1 MTRILDE
8 ATAGKGLIP
17 TFQPVVSLPSR
28 QIVGYEA
35 LARWPAFDNL
45 TPMEVLGHA
54 QETDQL
60 SVLDQACIRSAVQGA
75 LGGSSTPGMLLLI
88 NSEPTATHADLGG
101 DRDFLRAA
109 NLFRLSFEFTE
120 RGLLVNPGALLRKV
134 DALRSLGC
142 FIALDDVG
150 ANPDSLVLLDIVRPD
165 IIKLDMTLVQDE
177 PDRRQTRTIASI
189 LAHQERTGGVICAE
203 GIENEDHLERAMA
216 FGSTLGQGNLFGVP
230 GSLAPI
236 ADVAPWLEPP
246 PAYLPADA
254 RPSVSRLGKIE
265 APARTIRGQTLDGFV
280 KHIQD
285 SALTAECTPIV
296 MAALGE
302 SRRHDQSVIAA
313 YSRLAETSPLVALY
327 GSGRPPDLSPRVRWV
342 DIGDCD
348 QLTDAAFVVALGPD
362 TTAGLTA
369 YRLDEEQF
377 AMRLTFDRNVVKHT
391 VTELLGRLP

>member
-1 MTRILDE
+1 MLDE
-8 ATAGKGLIP
+8 ATAGKGLIS
-17 TFQPVVSLPSR
+17 TFQPIVSLPGR

-35 LARWPAFDNL
+35 LARWPAFGNL
-45 TPMEVLGHA
+45 TPMQVLGHA
-54 QETDQL
+54 HETDQL
-60 SVLDQACIRSAVQGA
+60 SVLGQACIRSALQGA
-75 LGGSSTPGMLLLI
+75 LRGSSTPGMLLLI
-88 NSEPTATHADLGG
+88 NSEPRATHADLGG
-101 DRDFLRAA
+101 DHDFLRAST
-109 NLFRLSFEFTE
+109 LFRLSFEFTE

-142 FIALDDVG
+142 CIALDDVG

-189 LAHQERTGGVICAE
+189 LAHQERTGAVICAE
-203 GIENEDHLERAMA
+203 GIENEDHVERAIA

-230 GSLAPI
+230 GNLAPM
-236 ADVAPWLEPP
+236 ADVAPWFEPLGYRP
-246 PAYLPADA
+246 TDA
-254 RPSVSRLGKIE
+254 RPSVSCLGKIE

-296 MAALGE
+296 LASLGE
-302 SRRHDQSVIAA
+302 GRRHDQSVVAA

-327 GSGRPPDLSPRVRWV
+327 GRVRPPGLSPRIRWV
-342 DIGDCD
+342 DTGDDD
-348 QLTDAAFVVALGPD
+348 QTDAAFVVALGPE
-362 TTAGLTA
+362 TVSGLTA

-377 AMRLTFDRNVVKHT
+377 AMRLTFDRDGVTRT
-391 VTELLGRLP
+391 VIELLSRLP